1 MNLGSLIVGAAG
13 ARAKMLEGQR
23 VGEQTRQARE
33 RTQAQDLFGEW
44 AKRRQL
50 AQEDAQL
57 QSQEALRRAQMEQ
70 TGAFQNAE
78 ARRWDADRAA
88 REAAAR
94 ETVNARRSE
103 IERQQARDAEQA
115 KFWAGSLAAMN
126 RRIDVQGQG
135 GGQPIKPVPATISKA
150 FLANKQQVAKLDR
163 AITSVGAN
171 PDAVGFKAYLPDK
184 MLNMVQKPG
193 YASGV
198 GARADIA
205 DIGSLVIHD
214 RSGAAV
220 TVSEYPRLKP
230 FIPQTTDDQAT
241 VLKKLTRMK
250 EVLEEESQGM
260 ADFYTPEQGYRGLE
274 RQDDSDEAIAAR
286 FAASR
291 KGKKKP

>member
-50 AQEDAQL
+50 EQEDAQL
-57 QSQEALRRAQMEQ
+57 QSQEALRRATIEQ
-70 TGAFQNAE
+70 TGAFQGAQQQ
-78 ARRWDADRAA
+78 RWDEDRAA
-88 REAAAR
+88 REAANQN
-94 ETVNARRSE
+94 TVAARRE
-103 IERQQARDAEQA
+103 DIGRQEKRDAEQA
-115 KFWAGSLAAMN
+115 KYWAGLLAATN

-135 GGQPIKPVPATISKA
+135 GGQPIKPVPAAISKA
-150 FLANKQQVAKLDR
+150 FLANKQQVTKLDR
-163 AITSVGAN
+163 AIASVGAN

-291 KGKKKP
+291 KSKKKP